1 MVKIAICDDNRTY
14 VDEIKRI
21 TEAFLCT
28 QVTDFEVDSYHNS
41 QEIYN
46 SDLVYDIAFLDIEM
60 PGYSGIEVAK
70 KLQSLNSHIIIF
82 IITSYNKYLDDAME
96 LNVFRYIQKPLD
108 PQRIKSGLERAL
120 KCIDNTVITFFL
132 KQGNSS
138 KSVTS
143 SDIIYIETVGRS
155 TKVVTADNEYLSDSK
170 MDFWKS
176 KLVASFFYRVHKSFV
191 VNMNY
196 ITDYQR
202 DTVVLSKKYKVP
214 ISYRKQAEFKKAF
227 LSYIGGR

>member
-28 QVTDFEVDSYHNS
+28 QVTDFEVDSYYNS

-46 SDLVYDIAFLDIEM
+46 SNLVYDIAFLDIEM

-70 KLQSLNSHIIIF
+70 KLKSLNSHIIIF
-82 IITSYNKYLDDAME
+82 IITSYNKYLDDAMD

-120 KCIDNTVITFFL
+120 KC
-132 KQGNSS
+132 
-138 KSVTS
+138 
-143 SDIIYIETVGRS
+143 
-155 TKVVTADNEYLSDSK
+155 
-170 MDFWKS
+170 M
-176 KLVASFFYRVHKSFV
+176 
-191 VNMNY
+191 
-196 ITDYQR
+196 
-202 DTVVLSKKYKVP
+202 VLLQILCKHTMMV
-214 ISYRKQAEFKKAF
+214 
-227 LSYIGGR
+227 